1 MLTWG
6 RRKKQMLEVKNIDVG
21 YKGVQVIWGVSLE
34 VKEGEIVAF
43 VGANGAG
50 KSTVLKTISGAIKV
64 MSGEIIFNGES
75 LVNVPAHKVVAKGLA
90 YIPEGRRV
98 FPYMTVRE
106 NLELGAYIESSKDKV
121 KKSMDRVFELFP
133 RLKERQNQMAG
144 TFSGGEQQMLVIGR
158 ALMSSPKFLMI
169 DEPSLGLQPTIVNLV
184 YEAIKALH
192 EQGITILLV
201 EQNVQKSLEISGR
214 GYVLENGRISLTG
227 PSNELLNNEDMKKV
241 YLGTT

>member
-1 MLTWG
+1 MLTSG

>member
-1 MLTWG
+1 
-6 RRKKQMLEVKNIDVG
+6 MLEVKSIDVG
-21 YKGVQVIWGVSLE
+21 YKGVQVIWDVSLE

-43 VGANGAG
+43 VGTNGAG

-64 MSGEIIFNGES
+64 MSGDILFRGES
-75 LVNVPAHKVVAKGLA
+75 LINVPAHKVVAKGLA

-98 FPYMTVRE
+98 FPYMSVKE
-106 NLELGAYIESSKDKV
+106 NLELGAYIETNRENM
-121 KKSMDRVFELFP
+121 KKNMGLVFELFP

-184 YEAIKALH
+184 YEAITTLH
-192 EQGITILLV
+192 KQGITILLV
-201 EQNVQKSLEISGR
+201 EQNVQKSLEIAQR
-214 GYVLENGRISLTG
+214 GYVLENGRISMAG
-227 PSNELLNNEDMKKV
+227 SSDELLNNKDMKKV
-241 YLGTT
+241 YLGIT

>member
-1 MLTWG
+1 
-6 RRKKQMLEVKNIDVG
+6 MLEVKNLDVG
-21 YKGVQVIWGVSLE
+21 YDGVQVIWGVSLE

-64 MSGEIIFNGES
+64 MSGEIIFRGES
-75 LVNVPAHKVVAKGLA
+75 LVDIPAHKVLTKGLA

-98 FPYMTVRE
+98 FPYMSVRE
-106 NLELGAYIESSKDKV
+106 NLELGAYIENNKENV
-121 KKSMDRVFELFP
+121 KKNMELAFELFP

-144 TFSGGEQQMLVIGR
+144 TFSGGEQQMLVISR

-184 YEAIKALH
+184 YEAIKTLH
-192 EQGITILLV
+192 KQGITILLV
-201 EQNVQKSLEISGR
+201 EQNVQKSLEIAQR
-214 GYVLENGRISLTG
+214 GYVLDNGRISMVG
-227 PSNELLNNEDMKKV
+227 QSSELLNNEDMKKI
-241 YLGTT
+241 YLGIT

>member
-1 MLTWG
+1 
-6 RRKKQMLEVKNIDVG
+6 MLEVKNLDVG
-21 YKGVQVIWGVSLE
+21 YDGVQVIWGVSLE

-64 MSGEIIFNGES
+64 MSGEIIFRGES
-75 LVNVPAHKVVAKGLA
+75 LVDIPAHKVLTKGLA

-98 FPYMTVRE
+98 FPYMSVRE
-106 NLELGAYIESSKDKV
+106 NLELGAYIENNKENV
-121 KKSMDRVFELFP
+121 KKNMELAFELFP

-144 TFSGGEQQMLVIGR
+144 TFSGGEQQMLVISR

-192 EQGITILLV
+192 KQGITILLV
-201 EQNVQKSLEISGR
+201 EQNVQKSLEIAQR
-214 GYVLENGRISLTG
+214 GYVLDNGRISMVG
-227 PSNELLNNEDMKKV
+227 QSSELLNNEDMKKI
-241 YLGTT
+241 YLGIT

>member
-1 MLTWG
+1 
-6 RRKKQMLEVKNIDVG
+6 MLEVKNIDVG